1 MNVKDFC
8 QIYGLTKSAVYDRI
22 KKNENGA
29 LDGHIIRRKGE
40 AIELDDAAVEFLRPK
55 PERFLKHNET
65 VLKNTEHNIVDISKF
80 ITKRIAEYDEKIE
93 ALNDKISDTDLY
105 IDALRDIRI
114 SGIEEQ
120 LQYLANAV
128 TVLICKVYGI
138 SEIPTDIST
147 SQIGSEVTDSGA
159 E

>member
-55 PERFLKHNET
+55 PERSLKHNET
-65 VLKNTEHNIVDISKF
+65 VLKHIEHNIGDISKF
-80 ITKRIAEYDEKIE
+80 IIKRITEYDEKYRSIE
-93 ALNDKISDTDLY
+93 
-105 IDALRDIRI
+105 R
-114 SGIEEQ
+114 
-120 LQYLANAV
+120 
-128 TVLICKVYGI
+128 
-138 SEIPTDIST
+138 
-147 SQIGSEVTDSGA
+147 
-159 E
+159 